1 MSGRWLRLP
10 CDPSIYDI
18 NSCFRAAYQHEWFS
32 VLICV
37 VANAREMTLPFLAI
51 GPQQVF
57 GGVSYGEAGRKFIQY
72 MLIYPVNWTRLQRF
86 SSQGGNYPL
95 V

>member
-18 NSCFRAAYQHEWFS
+18 NSCFRAAYQHERFS

-37 VANAREMTLPFLAI
+37 VANARAMTLPFL
-51 GPQQVF
+51 GL
-57 GGVSYGEAGRKFIQY
+57 S
-72 MLIYPVNWTRLQRF
+72 RF
-86 SSQGGNYPL
+86 SAGCRTAKPAGNSFSIC
-95 V
+95 